1 MRPRRVPIGACPAP
15 RRGGAGR
22 SRRPVCGGRTVA
34 RLVALALLWALLG
47 APAAAGQAADG
58 GIHHAG
64 LVVRHGDGRTT
75 YAYVPFAEEE
85 ISGLDLLARSGI
97 PRVTVPFGGLGEGVC
112 SLDGEGCGVAE
123 CRRRVCQGSRPDD
136 PYWRYFRQEA
146 PGRWRPLALGAS
158 ATRVRDG
165 DVDGWSWTGVE
176 AGLPALTLAE
186 VAAAAGAAE
195 AAASTEPMVRTLLP
209 PGRDASDRAA
219 DQGWPTYAGAAGVL
233 VAIGGGACYGLRR
246 QRRHHHHDHHPGA
259 AA

>member
-1 MRPRRVPIGACPAP
+1 MRPRRAPIGARPAP
-15 RRGGAGR
+15 RWGGTGR

-34 RLVALALLWALLG
+34 RFVVLALLWALLG

-58 GIHHAG
+58 GLHHAG
-64 LVVRHGDGRTT
+64 LVVRHADGRTT

-112 SLDGEGCGVAE
+112 SLAGEGCGVVE
-123 CRRRVCQGSRPDD
+123 CRRRVCQGSRLDD

-165 DVDGWSWTGVE
+165 DVDGWSWTGGE
-176 AGLPALTLAE
+176 AGLPALTLAA
-186 VAAAAGAAE
+186 VAAAAGVAEKAAP
-195 AAASTEPMVRTLLP
+195 TEPMVRTLLP
-209 PGRDASDRAA
+209 PGRAA
-219 DQGWPTYAGAAGVL
+219 PDQSAAQGWPTYAGAAGML
-233 VAIGGGACYGLRR
+233 VAIGGGAIYGLRR
-246 QRRHHHHDHHPGA
+246 RHHHHPGA